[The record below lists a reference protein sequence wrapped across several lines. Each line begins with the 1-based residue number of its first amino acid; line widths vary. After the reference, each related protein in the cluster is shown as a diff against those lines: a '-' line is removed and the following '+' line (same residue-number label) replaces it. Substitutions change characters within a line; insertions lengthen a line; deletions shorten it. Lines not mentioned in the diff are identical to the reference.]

1 MLRFKK
7 KTTDADH
14 EMGFLDHLEELR
26 GRIIKMLISVILC
39 GIVIAFFSDW
49 LVNEVILAPAKHVHP
64 PLKLINVSPYGQV
77 LFYLEVI
84 IVGGLILS
92 VPLILYQL
100 WKFIEPGLLPH
111 ERQYVSSIVGFT
123 SLCFFAGVVFA
134 YFVILP
140 QALGFFAI
148 FGSSMIENMIDVR
161 EYRSFV
167 LSLVLASGLVFELPM
182 VSYFLARFGIVTS
195 AFMRKYRRH
204 AIVIILIL
212 AGVLTPGPDVTSQ
225 VCLGVPLII
234 LYEISILIARFA
246 EKKRARANN
255 PGAA

>member
-7 KTTDADH
+7 RKSGPEL

-26 GRIIKMLISVILC
+26 WRIIKMLVSVVLC

-49 LVNEVILAPAKHVHP
+49 LVNEVILAPAKHVQP
-64 PLKLINVSPYGQV
+64 PLRIINVTPYGQV

-100 WKFIEPGLLPH
+100 WKFIEPGLLPK

-123 SLCFFAGVVFA
+123 SLCFFSGVAFA
-134 YFVILP
+134 YFIILP
-140 QALGFFAI
+140 QALGFFAV
-148 FGSSMIENMIDVR
+148 FGSSMIENMIDVKQ
-161 EYRSFV
+161 YRSFV

-182 VSYFLARFGIVTS
+182 ISYFLARFGVVTS
-195 AFMRKYRRH
+195 SFMRKYRRH
-204 AIVIILIL
+204 AIVVILIL
-212 AGVLTPGPDVTSQ
+212 AGILTPGPDVTSQ
-225 VCLGVPLII
+225 VCLGLPLIL

-246 EKKRARANN
+246 EKKRAKANAEE
-255 PGAA
+255 PA